1 MENDI
6 KDYLSKEE
14 QEHMDILIQRAKQR
28 KERRKAAANGEMRF
42 QYFQCQCGCTGE
54 QEDEAENE
62 REWQETSR
70 ELERLLSE
78 ICQFCLKYG
87 LCQCP
92 DYREKREKKRK
103 EAETLFDEDLPF

>member
-14 QEHMDILIQRAKQR
+14 MEQMDTLIQRAKQR

-42 QYFQCQCGCTGE
+42 QYFQCQCNCINE
-54 QEDEAENE
+54 PENAAE
-62 REWQETSR
+62 RPWQETSH
-70 ELERLLSE
+70 ELEKLLRE

-92 DYREKREKKRK
+92 DYRERREKKRD